1 VACKVKY
8 AKLKPVNV
16 WLPGVCRHMNLLDKN
31 GQGEGIKNYQIF
43 ADSGSLMQKSAE
55 VMFWDGHVLFYYYK

>member
-1 VACKVKY
+1 
-8 AKLKPVNV
+8 
-16 WLPGVCRHMNLLDKN
+16 MNLLDKN